1 MVSSSCKSEHE
12 ISGKGLITFQTAAYN
27 RQLPIVKYLLELG
40 ADTEVADVGTR
51 FVKSIE
57 LLQECISNYHI
68 SKPAD
73 LAILTSIADNATHV
87 EREIVDIFSQKDDY
101 ISDFEFT
108 PIHIAA
114 LNLYDPADSECPGLE
129 Q

>member
-1 MVSSSCKSEHE
+1 VVSSSCESERE
-12 ISGKGLITFQTAAYN
+12 SSGKGLIAFQTAAYN

-51 FVKSIE
+51 FVKAIE
-57 LLQECISNYHI
+57 LLQDCITNNHI

-73 LAILTSIADNATHV
+73 LAILKSLADDATHV
-87 EREIVDIFSQKDDY
+87 EREIVEIFSQKDDY

-108 PIHIAA
+108 PLHIAV
-114 LNLYDPADSECPGLE
+114 LNLYDPGGSERPSLE